1 MDSVIPNDQSN
12 FSKEPSHD
20 TASSTHDRRYA
31 ATQSQRRNAAYLH
44 YITGLARFYQTSP
57 EHLSL
62 EEIREYQLYM
72 INERQ
77 YSPESVNRFVAAAKF
92 LYNVTLETPWPEG
105 ALPRCRVPHKLPAVL
120 SAVEV
125 EEFFQHV
132 CTIRN
137 RAAWMTAY
145 GAGLRVSEVV
155 SLQVGD
161 IDSQRKL
168 IRIRQGKG
176 KKDRYAMLSAR
187 LLEVLRWTQRVPR
200 RSRRPAGQPQKT
212 SPEDWLFPGWRK
224 DRHMNTA
231 TLQDVCREAA
241 RAAGLSKR
249 ITVHTLRHSFSTHLL
264 ENGADSRVI
273 QVLLGHSRIETTMRY
288 AQVSPQ
294 LVAATVSPLDNLGRN
309 GRRPAQ
315 RQRRS

>member
-1 MDSVIPNDQSN
+1 MTPLRQRMIEDMQLRNLS
-12 FSKEPSHD
+12 
-20 TASSTHDRRYA
+20 AG
-31 ATQSQRRNAAYLH
+31 TQRAYLH

-62 EEIREYQLYM
+62 EELREYQLYM

-77 YSPESVNRFVAAAKF
+77 YSPESVNHFVLAAKF

-105 ALPRCRVPHKLPAVL
+105 ALPRCRVPHKLPVVL
-120 SAVEV
+120 SPVEV

-137 RAAWMTAY
+137 RAALMTAY

-155 SLQVGD
+155 SLQLGD

-168 IRIRQGKG
+168 IRVRQGKG

-187 LLEVLRWTQRVPR
+187 LLEALRCWTQRVPR
-200 RSRRPAGQPQKT
+200 SRHPAGQRQKT

-224 DRHMNTA
+224 ERHMNAA

-249 ITVHTLRHSFSTHLL
+249 ITVHTLRHSFGTHLL
-264 ENGADSRVI
+264 ENGTDIRII
-273 QVLLGHSRIETTMRY
+273 QVLLGHSRIETTARY
-288 AQVSPQ
+288 TQVSPR
-294 LVAATVSPLDNLGRN
+294 VVGVTASPLDNLGRN
-309 GRRPAQ
+309 A
-315 RQRRS
+315 RQPRKGKPRS

>member
-1 MDSVIPNDQSN
+1 MTEEMQLRNLS
-12 FSKEPSHD
+12 
-20 TASSTHDRRYA
+20 AG
-31 ATQSQRRNAAYLH
+31 TQRAYLH

-77 YSPESVNRFVAAAKF
+77 YSPESVNHFVAAAKF
-92 LYNVTLETPWPEG
+92 LYNVTLETPWPED
-105 ALPRCRVPHKLPAVL
+105 ALPRCRVPYKLPVVL
-120 SAVEV
+120 SAFEV
-125 EEFFQHV
+125 DEFFHHV
-132 CTIRN
+132 CTIRY
-137 RAAWMTAY
+137 RAALMTAY

-176 KKDRYAMLSAR
+176 KKDRYAMLSPR
-187 LLEVLRWTQRVPR
+187 LLEVLRCWW
-200 RSRRPAGQPQKT
+200 RSRSPAGQRQKI

-224 DRHMNTA
+224 NRHMNTA
-231 TLQDVCREAA
+231 SLQAVCREAA
-241 RAAGLSKR
+241 RAAGLTKR
-249 ITVHTLRHSFSTHLL
+249 VTVHTLRHSFSTHLL

-273 QVLLGHSRIETTMRY
+273 QVLLGHSSIETTMRY

-294 LVAATVSPLDNLGRN
+294 LVAAAVSPLDNLGRN

-315 RQRRS
+315 RQRRA